1 MQCRRAKEGSA
12 AAAAA
17 AVRGAALRGRR
28 PLEDKQT
35 CAAYKKSTARCCALF
50 VVMWC
55 AAPARADYRP
65 QLLRATSDRAR
76 RSDDISSSVGVN
88 IVPLGD
94 IVCQHLFSRC
104 AQPGK
109 SKKPAA
115 GSDAAPALRSERRP
129 EQSMLRTAAP
139 PSEAW
144 TPSARLPPRLAAAA
158 PALPPGVRSAAPRH
172 RLGARSGGLS
182 SRGACRRFVKTGC
195 TCPAPLPSS
204 SLQAPHRLPWHSLA
218 RSPARAGLRPRQ
230 LAAAVKPPLTKS
242 SFCPIGC
249 ANCRQNKTFCIIGTV
264 DSSVSPCGN
273 EARICIERR
282 I

>member
-1 MQCRRAKEGSA
+1 MALRASQKRDWILRHDDDILSHISSNRRKCSADVQKRYSA
-12 AAAAA
+12 AAAAS

-35 CAAYKKSTARCCALF
+35 CAAYKKSTARYCALF

-88 IVPLGD
+88 IVPLGG
-94 IVCQHLFSRC
+94 IVCQHLFSRF

-115 GSDAAPALRSERRP
+115 GIRCSTGAPIRAETGAAK
-129 EQSMLRTAAP
+129 LRTAAP

-144 TPSARLPPRLAAAA
+144 TPSGAPSAPPCGGCSGT
-158 PALPPGVRSAAPRH
+158 ALGVRSAAPRH
-172 RLGARSGGLS
+172 RLGARSGGLG

-218 RSPARAGLRPRQ
+218 RSPARAGLPAR
-230 LAAAVKPPLTKS
+230 
-242 SFCPIGC
+242 
-249 ANCRQNKTFCIIGTV
+249 AN
-264 DSSVSPCGN
+264 
-273 EARICIERR
+273 
-282 I
+282 